1 MKKRPKFRKGPNQT
15 VLTIYLTCVICGHQH
30 FYHRDT
36 FFLDSGQNYLK
47 KKLDTDLNKIKI
59 ISGKPMQCFGPI
71 K

>member
-1 MKKRPKFRKGPNQT
+1 MKVVATHFNKKISTMKKRPKFRKGPNQT

-47 KKLDTDLNKIKI
+47 KKARH
-59 ISGKPMQCFGPI
+59 
-71 K
+71 